1 MARKS
6 SQRRMQGQQRGSSW
20 RFASQNQT
28 VELTGRAA
36 RRHPPKA
43 PKAPGFGSATRKART
58 VHAPA
63 GAVHG
68 HVSTRAHAAGHAKP
82 VRLTGQKRTRA
93 KKAAT
98 RSEMPTFD
106 GVSLSTLQKRARDKE
121 SRLRKKGASA
131 DAIGSV
137 SPRRAWADVKGM
149 SVNEQRAYG
158 AALMQ
163 FNHRSNAYRVLPHG
177 GVIAKRDV
185 LAQSV
190 YIKGINERREQEAAR
205 IDAIGVANVPG
216 ARNIYGSIQE
226 RQRERVLREKDDS
239 GRYTGRRHEY
249 LGDVY
254 GVSKVNE
261 PTVPPKDRQ
270 TAEKRLDMFIEM
282 AQRSYD
288 ERRENLRESVR
299 SMLEGSGAEEL
310 AEFID
315 GMTDT
320 QFDVLTQRT
329 NFMDELSATYSRY
342 AGFKSG
348 QAKEA
353 AQTVSLDEMAAK
365 QDMSYLLAT
374 VVKRAVK

>member
-1 MARKS
+1 
-6 SQRRMQGQQRGSSW
+6 MQGQQRGSSW

-36 RRHPPKA
+36 RRHPLKPS
-43 PKAPGFGSATRKART
+43 KAPGFSSVTRTART
-58 VHAPA
+58 AHAPA
-63 GAVHG
+63 GRVSG
-68 HVSTRAHAAGHAKP
+68 HVSTRAHATGHARP
-82 VRLTGQKRTRA
+82 VRLTGQGSTV

-177 GVIAKRDV
+177 MVIAKRDV

-205 IDAIGVANVPG
+205 INAIGVANVPG

-239 GRYTGRRHEY
+239 GRFTGRIHEY
-249 LGDVY
+249 VGDVY

-282 AQRSYD
+282 AQRSYE
-288 ERRENLRESVR
+288 ERRENLRGAVR
-299 SMLEGSGAEEL
+299 DMLEGCGAEEL

-329 NFMDELSATYSRY
+329 NFMDELSATYGRY

-348 QAKEA
+348 SAKEM
-353 AQTVSLDEMAAK
+353 AQAVSLDEMAAK